1 MPDGGKAVV
10 QENMQHTKFVVVFG
24 AVVGI
29 VDPSIHKG
37 AREKTFRSSESLLL
51 VCV

>member
-1 MPDGGKAVV
+1 MSDGSMVV
-10 QENMQHTKFVVVFG
+10 FQENMQHTKFVVVFG
-24 AVVGI
+24 AGVGI
-29 VDPSIHKG
+29 ADPSIHKG